1 MRSRKGR
8 SWAWSVGGK
17 LAKVSKAM
25 IRLENGLAK
34 SSQNVARRMSEVP
47 LKTPHS
53 TISPEM
59 SRVLRKRSCWA
70 IALARQLGWE
80 EKEKAFSYLEGP
92 FEVGPLDHAS
102 RNSFKRSSAF

>member
-1 MRSRKGR
+1 MPAVAAPRVTRADALG
-8 SWAWSVGGK
+8 AGG
-17 LAKVSKAM
+17 ARHA
-25 IRLENGLAK
+25 IR
-34 SSQNVARRMSEVP
+34 NVARRTSEAS
-47 LKTPHS
+47 LNTPHS